1 MGILGTFQGLTARR
15 EVSRS
20 ARGSSGS
27 AGNILSAK
35 WHETC
40 YTCQMAPCTIDGC
53 ERPRKARGLC
63 ATHYMRQR
71 RHGDTS
77 TVKASGRP
85 RGPARAAVGAIFD
98 TYWGGRTID
107 RYDRAQRILAALTVD
122 DIITSEEVTALDRAA
137 FQASTRPNGTV
148 NVLAY
153 LERVEDI
160 AAMIVAEQQQVEDI
174 ITMIVAQR
182 AAVRADRR

>member
-1 MGILGTFQGLTARR
+1 M
-15 EVSRS
+15 
-20 ARGSSGS
+20 
-27 AGNILSAK
+27 
-35 WHETC
+35 
-40 YTCQMAPCTIDGC
+40 
-53 ERPRKARGLC
+53 
-63 ATHYMRQR
+63 
-71 RHGDTS
+71 
-77 TVKASGRP
+77 
-85 RGPARAAVGAIFD
+85 GAIFD